1 MPAQY
6 SHAPRRATQH
16 IVAVVQDRPGT
27 LNRIVSVFR
36 RRSLNIQRL
45 IVEPVT
51 DDGSEANTSRMSF
64 AVEMADAT
72 RCIAE
77 LRKMVGVL
85 DLTVELPHQSPA
97 THPSDNTADVNDERW
112 YRSIPQADGAS

>member
-1 MPAQY
+1 MPS
-6 SHAPRRATQH
+6 SHFSPAPRVGTQH
-16 IVAVVQDRPGT
+16 IVALVQDRPGT

-45 IVEPVT
+45 IVEPVHSNGGR
-51 DDGSEANTSRMSF
+51 DANTSRMSF
-64 AVEMADAT
+64 AVEVNDAT

-85 DLTVELPHQSPA
+85 DLTIETPDGAVTAAQSDEL
-97 THPSDNTADVNDERW
+97 W
-112 YRSIPQADGAS
+112 FRSVPQADGAS

>member
-1 MPAQY
+1 MPAPQF
-6 SHAPRRATQH
+6 SPAPARGTQH
-16 IVAVVQDRPGT
+16 IVALVQDRPGT

-45 IVEPVT
+45 IVEPVRNHGR
-51 DDGSEANTSRMSF
+51 DANTSRMSF
-64 AVEMADAT
+64 AVEVNDAT

-85 DLTVELPHQSPA
+85 DLTVE
-97 THPSDNTADVNDERW
+97 TADAPTPAQQTEELW
-112 YRSIPQADGAS
+112 FRSIPQADGAS

>member
-1 MPAQY
+1 MQASSY
-6 SHAPRRATQH
+6 STAPSSGTQH
-16 IVAVVQDRPGT
+16 IVALVQDRPGT

-45 IVEPVT
+45 IVEPVREH
-51 DDGSEANTSRMSF
+51 GREANTSRMSF
-64 AVEMADAT
+64 AVEVNDAT

-85 DLTVELPHQSPA
+85 DLTIELPDGQPA
-97 THPSDNTADVNDERW
+97 PPASASDEIW
-112 YRSIPQADGAS
+112 FRSVPQADGAS

>member
-1 MPAQY
+1 MPAPQY
-6 SHAPRRATQH
+6 SPAPRRGTQH
-16 IVAVVQDRPGT
+16 IVALVQDRPGT

-45 IVEPVT
+45 IVEPVYSHGH
-51 DDGSEANTSRMSF
+51 DANTSRMSF
-64 AVEMADAT
+64 AVEVNDAT

-85 DLTVELPHQSPA
+85 DLTIESHDAPPMAVP
-97 THPSDNTADVNDERW
+97 NDDLW
-112 YRSIPQADGAS
+112 FRSVPQADGAS